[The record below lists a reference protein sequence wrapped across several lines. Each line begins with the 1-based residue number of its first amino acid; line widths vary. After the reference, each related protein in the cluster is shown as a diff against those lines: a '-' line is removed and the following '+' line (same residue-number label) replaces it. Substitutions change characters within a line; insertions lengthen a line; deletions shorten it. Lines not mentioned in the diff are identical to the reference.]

1 MKLDSK
7 LDPRSSRLETPSLR
21 VLRIEN
27 RVSSLEDRDAS
38 DCQLTFDQYR
48 RMPEQ
53 ESGVQFL
60 FVNGPCVIFFS
71 RYLEIFMFLLMGLAN
86 RCSKDEQ
93 NLLIRI

>member
-53 ESGVQFL
+53 GSGVQFL
-60 FVNGPCVIFFS
+60 FVNGPCVIFFLGTWKFS
-71 RYLEIFMFLLMGLAN
+71 CFYSWGWPTGAVKTN
-86 RCSKDEQ
+86 R
-93 NLLIRI
+93 IY